1 MLVASIFAL
10 LPTAAADH
18 YGPRHKTLST
28 VFLSLSQVYFCAI
41 LSAQLSIALL
51 LLHLLSQSRP
61 LFCCSHCCC
70 GGNDEFY
77 DRHPLLVCIKHE
89 ALLHYTKPHQ
99 NIQIKS
105 IPNHISDMISPN
117 HQNIP
122 SWFASNR
129 KTSRT
134 PLRRCTIRAFMGEK
148 SEQLQILMFAFSFS
162 CNP

>member
-122 SWFASNR
+122 SWFAS
-129 KTSRT
+129 KPPALHSGDA
-134 PLRRCTIRAFMGEK
+134 PLECSWVK
-148 SEQLQILMFAFSFS
+148 NQNN
-162 CNP
+162 CKY

>member
-77 DRHPLLVCIKHE
+77 DQHPLLVCIKHE
-89 ALLHYTKPHQ
+89 APLHYIKPHQ

-117 HQNIP
+117 HQNIA

-134 PLRRCTIRAFMGEK
+134 PLRRCTIIMFMGEK

>member
-117 HQNIP
+117 HQNVP
-122 SWFASNR
+122 SWFASDR

-134 PLRRCTIRAFMGEK
+134 PLRQCTIRVFMGEK

-162 CNP
+162 RNP